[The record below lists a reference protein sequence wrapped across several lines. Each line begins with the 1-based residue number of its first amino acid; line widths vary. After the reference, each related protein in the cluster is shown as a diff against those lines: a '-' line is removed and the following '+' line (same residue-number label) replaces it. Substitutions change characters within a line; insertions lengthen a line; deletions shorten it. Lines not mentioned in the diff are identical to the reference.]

1 MPGEFSIRPVAQDA
15 IVTCD
20 PTQSASHGQAAAAA
34 LSHLHQSTGP
44 SPASLGQGKQAN
56 CLVRSPHSLSRGIM
70 LQYLFVQSNIQGVSK

>member
-20 PTQSASHGQAAAAA
+20 PTQSTSHGQAAAAT

-44 SPASLGQGKQAN
+44 SPASLGQGKQAY
-56 CLVRSPHSLSRGIM
+56 C
-70 LQYLFVQSNIQGVSK
+70 

>member
-34 LSHLHQSTGP
+34 LSHFHQSTGP
-44 SPASLGQGKQAN
+44 SPASLGQGKQAYWT
-56 CLVRSPHSLSRGIM
+56 R
-70 LQYLFVQSNIQGVSK
+70 